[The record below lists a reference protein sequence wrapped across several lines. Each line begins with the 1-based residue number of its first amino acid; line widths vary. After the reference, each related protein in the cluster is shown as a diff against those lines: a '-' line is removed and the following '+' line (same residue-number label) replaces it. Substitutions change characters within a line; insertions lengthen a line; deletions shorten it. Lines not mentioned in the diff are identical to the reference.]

1 MIDFKLLDDFLGAK
15 NLNELVWANIM
26 MNKNSYQVL
35 LFVFFILFFTLSII
49 NARELD
55 LGAILGSIIIALIE
69 SLFLY
74 IITSLFIH
82 VYNRSKVKL
91 A

>member
-1 MIDFKLLDDFLGAK
+1 MIDFKLLDDFLGTK

-26 MNKNSYQVL
+26 MNKNSYQIL
-35 LFVFFILFFTLSII
+35 LIVFFVIFFTLSII

-55 LGAILGSIIIALIE
+55 LVTILGSIIIASIE
-69 SLFLY
+69 SLILY
-74 IITSLFIH
+74 LITSLFIY

-91 A
+91 D